1 MSDTSA
7 AATFVKKSAGLSIG
21 LSVLMIIAGI
31 LAIAVPVAA
40 GIAVNLVVAWLLIF
54 SGCFHLVFSWHTRS
68 TGGFLW
74 ELLLGILYICIGV
87 YLLVHPV
94 AGLLSLTLAL
104 AIYLFL
110 EAILEFALG
119 FQLRPHAGSGWL
131 FLDGVVTLILAVMI
145 WRTWPSSSAWAIGIL
160 VGVSMIFSGTS
171 RLMLSMATRT
181 VASKLA

>member
-1 MSDTSA
+1 MSATT
-7 AATFVKKSAGLSIG
+7 AATFVKSSVSWSIG

-31 LAIAVPVAA
+31 LAIGLPVAA

-68 TGGFLW
+68 TGGLLW

-94 AGLLSLTLAL
+94 AGLVSLTLAL

-119 FQLRPHAGSGWL
+119 FQLRPLPGSNWL
-131 FLDGVVTLILAVMI
+131 LLDGIVTLILAVMI

-160 VGVSMIFSGTS
+160 VGVSMLFSGTS
-171 RLMLSMATRT
+171 RLMLS
-181 VASKLA
+181 LAARSVTSRLA